1 MANNEFECIPLT
13 TLVKRLGCFKG
24 CYNEY
29 IRKFGHNVKSVPS
42 AAVPRDIS
50 RLRIS
55 IHICFRHPLAFLYLQ
70 SVGESFLSKYE
81 PSSRPVLLVLPT
93 QQ

>member
-13 TLVKRLGCFKG
+13 TLVKRLRCFKG

-29 IRKFGHNVKSVPS
+29 IRKLGHVEKSVPS

-50 RLRIS
+50 P
-55 IHICFRHPLAFLYLQ
+55 F
-70 SVGESFLSKYE
+70 ED
-81 PSSRPVLLVLPT
+81 
-93 QQ
+93 